1 MFMKKIFFVLIVFC
15 MCQNAGAQTTLKL
28 RNEAGTPCAIAG
40 KLVSSIKVPSKEVIQ
55 VYAEFVGKDKTF
67 KITQVEYDN
76 EGLLSSINVKTIPL
90 AVMNFQTD
98 GYGSRVEEEE
108 NDYFGKGKIAKV
120 TLLCSEQKSCFTEE
134 NIDIWAEESTTPTQR
149 QTSYVM
155 IFFSKKAD
163 AENFLK
169 DIISKK

>member
-1 MFMKKIFFVLIVFC
+1 MFTKKLLFTLFVFC
-15 MCQNAGAQTTLKL
+15 FWQHTEAQTTLKL
-28 RNEAGTPCAIAG
+28 RNEAQTPYPIAG

-67 KITQVEYDN
+67 KITTVEYDN
-76 EGLLSSINVKTIPL
+76 EGLLSNISLKTIPV
-90 AVMNFQTD
+90 AEMNFQTD

-120 TLLCSEQKSCFTEE
+120 TLLCNTQNSCFTEE
-134 NIDIWAEESTTPTQR
+134 KIDVWAEAGTETTKDK
-149 QTSYVM
+149 TSFAM

-163 AENFLK
+163 AEAFLK
-169 DIISKK
+169 DITSKK